1 MLRKCFVAVRS
12 THVYVHT
19 RCSGGSNG
27 ALGQKRIEKPFP
39 VWAKILPPAAAG
51 GSIVH
56 LKRIILDRTCGP
68 FTQKTLTAGLTRR
81 GHMKTE
87 KRFCS
92 TERSIFGPWH
102 YGCKTH
108 HNETSYLLDG
118 KKIRPRRLAGSD
130 RALSFHPWP
139 LWSSQ
144 LPRWMEWERIP
155 VSLASSDL
163 SYCPSPD
170 RRLWAQ
176 LSIQNIGHLL

>member
-144 LPRWMEWERIP
+144 LPRWTEWERIP
-155 VSLASSDL
+155 VYSRIPWLPQTWATVPAQTDVYELNSASKT
-163 SYCPSPD
+163 
-170 RRLWAQ
+170 
-176 LSIQNIGHLL
+176 

>member
-1 MLRKCFVAVRS
+1 MLAEENKRKSTTMATFLWLMSVLLLSFSTFCFIRNTCDHIKTSVNELIQPLQTMLHECFVAVRS

-19 RCSGGSNG
+19 HCSGGSNG

-68 FTQKTLTAGLTRR
+68 FTRKTLTAGLTCR

-108 HNETSYLLDG
+108 HNETSYL
-118 KKIRPRRLAGSD
+118 
-130 RALSFHPWP
+130 
-139 LWSSQ
+139 
-144 LPRWMEWERIP
+144 
-155 VSLASSDL
+155 
-163 SYCPSPD
+163 
-170 RRLWAQ
+170 
-176 LSIQNIGHLL
+176 